1 MKLGL
6 IAIGKLIALAE
17 LRSMQLVEK
26 NNLRN
31 YCMEIRISLFAP
43 KA

>member
-17 LRSMQLVEK
+17 LQLMELVENK
-26 NNLRN
+26 RKH
-31 YCMEIRISLFAP
+31 S
-43 KA
+43 K